1 MKFLMPLLLTT
12 LALMLSA
19 CSPTGLERH
28 AGYVVDSRQHAL
40 GARPRIKMLVI
51 HYTAQDYPTSLAILT
66 DREVSV
72 HYLIAAA
79 PPWKGGQPTVSQLVP
94 EELLAW
100 HAGSSYWR
108 GATRINDTS
117 VGIELENQGY
127 HRSALHGREWY
138 PFAAP
143 QIAALVPLSRDI
155 INRYGILP
163 QNVVGHSD
171 IAPQRKQ
178 DPGPLFPWQW
188 LASQGVGAWPDAD
201 RVAFWLAGRP
211 PEQAVDA
218 GPLLTLLARYGYQV
232 TPGMS
237 AQQQQQVIAAF
248 QMHFRPED
256 YRGLPDAQSE
266 AIVKALL
273 DKYGSEQA

>member
-1 MKFLMPLLLTT
+1 LLTA
-12 LALMLSA
+12 LALLLSA
-19 CSPTGLERH
+19 CSSTGLERH
-28 AGYVVDSRQHAL
+28 AGYVVDTRQNAL

-51 HYTAQDYPTSLAILT
+51 HYTAQDYPTSLATLT
-66 DREVSV
+66 DREVSA

-79 PPWKGGQPTVSQLVP
+79 PPRKGGQPTVSRLVP
-94 EELLAW
+94 EQQLAW

-127 HRSALHGREWY
+127 RRSAFHGREWY

-143 QIAALVPLSRDI
+143 QIAALLPLSRDI
-155 INRYGILP
+155 IRRYGISP

-201 RVAFWLAGRP
+201 RVRFWLAGRP
-211 PEQAVDA
+211 PEQAVNA
-218 GPLLTLLARYGYQV
+218 EQLLTLLARYGYQV

-237 AQQQQQVIAAF
+237 ARQQQQVIAAF
-248 QMHFRPED
+248 QMHFRPGD
-256 YRGLPDAQSE
+256 YRGLPDAECE

-273 DKYGSEQA
+273 DKYGAEQA